1 MDFSIL
7 NSPEYKGYFLRLDPE
22 EELISLFNSDG
33 DFMKSV
39 KMEDLVSLLLES
51 KGSIRRKNLRTS
63 LSLKIKYQDLPG
75 TWQES
80 ITGTLG
86 TGGLFIETP
95 VPFEKGSK
103 ISIQFNLPDTPRQLI
118 EATGKVVWNRTRFE
132 KVLHFPGM
140 GIEFSDISNEQ
151 KSAIKHMIL
160 AINRS
165 RGIE

>member
-1 MDFSIL
+1 MDFPVL

-22 EELISLFNSDG
+22 KEIISLFNSEG
-33 DFMKSV
+33 DFIKSV
-39 KMEDLVSLLLES
+39 KMEDLISLLLES

-63 LSLKIKYQDLPG
+63 LSLKIKYQGLPG
-75 TWQES
+75 SWEES

-95 VPFEKGSK
+95 VPYEKGAK
-103 ISIQFNLPDTPRQLI
+103 VSIQFNLPDTPRQLI
-118 EATGKVVWNRTRFE
+118 EATGKVVWTRTRFE

-151 KSAIKHMIL
+151 KTAIRHLIQ
-160 AINRS
+160 AINKS